1 MYLDALFSFS
11 SFLIIVEH
19 SIMNQM
25 SWKHMNEVFLFNFA
39 YAYEMR
45 EYFGV
50 HSIVSCSEHSH
61 CSRIVAILDKVSTP
75 PALTAF
81 SIRCVN
87 VDPGGRHPR
96 TSPSSSLASSP
107 LHPA

>member
-39 YAYEMR
+39 YAYE
-45 EYFGV
+45 
-50 HSIVSCSEHSH
+50 I
-61 CSRIVAILDKVSTP
+61 
-75 PALTAF
+75 
-81 SIRCVN
+81 
-87 VDPGGRHPR
+87 
-96 TSPSSSLASSP
+96 
-107 LHPA
+107 

>member
-1 MYLDALFSFS
+1 MCNSFMYLDALFSFS

-45 EYFGV
+45 ESTLEYTLLSLV
-50 HSIVSCSEHSH
+50 VNIAIVVELL
-61 CSRIVAILDKVSTP
+61 RYL
-75 PALTAF
+75 
-81 SIRCVN
+81 IRC
-87 VDPGGRHPR
+87 PLRPR
-96 TSPSSSLASSP
+96 
-107 LHPA
+107 